1 MPVGESGGAQNNA
14 PSLLCYNNNKNV
26 FLILNVLLSQPFR
39 SNIFKNMLFAF
50 CFFFRNN
57 GIVLDSFVRSCERTI
72 VLQERRPALDTTPLI
87 DISIG

>member
-50 CFFFRNN
+50 CSFFGTMGSFL
-57 GIVLDSFVRSCERTI
+57 IVSFVLVKERSFFKNDA
-72 VLQERRPALDTTPLI
+72 QP
-87 DISIG
+87 